1 MNKLEIQLTEEDI
14 KILRKEM
21 KKNPN
26 EKVRNKAKVL
36 YLRYYGYTEREII
49 QKRI

>member
-21 KKNPN
+21 KKNIVILN
-26 EKVRNKAKVL
+26 LFV
-36 YLRYYGYTEREII
+36 I
-49 QKRI
+49 